1 MELRDL
7 IEETLRESFSYPIL
21 FLPFFLISLLNN
33 VFVSNRVISALGA
46 NWSLIISLLFVVILV
61 PIGNGVTMIMDR
73 GIASGR
79 GPYPRRAVEIV
90 SRKIPLLIGIN
101 FVAWMA
107 AITGLFL
114 LIVPGIFLYV
124 KFIFVTQ
131 EVLLGSANDLETG
144 LRSSWSRTTG
154 QWMRLFSL
162 LLVLEVPLLL
172 LSLLAGQL
180 PLGLAQTLQVVLS
193 TLAQTWIVLA
203 FTHLYVRISRGA

>member
-7 IEETLRESFSYPIL
+7 IEETIRESINYPIL

-33 VFVSNRVISALGA
+33 VFISNRVISALGA

-61 PIGNGVTMIMDR
+61 PIGNGITIVMDR
-73 GIASGR
+73 GIVSGK
-79 GPYPRRAVEIV
+79 GPNPPRALEITS
-90 SRKIPLLIGIN
+90 SRSFLLIGIN

-107 AITGLFL
+107 AITGIFL
-114 LIVPGIFLYV
+114 LIVPGIYLYV

-131 EVLLGSANDLETG
+131 EVLLGNADDFETG
-144 LRSSWSRTTG
+144 LRSSWARTTG
-154 QWMRLFSL
+154 HWSRLFAL

-180 PLGLAQTLQVVLS
+180 PIGLAQTFQVILS
-193 TLAQTWIVLA
+193 TVAQTWIILA
-203 FTHLYVRISRGA
+203 FTHIYVRISRGA